1 MDILSKALEI
11 KQQKLATQELLDG
24 IHRGDRII
32 LSKAITLIESTRSED
47 QVQAGELLNAIID
60 KTGKS
65 IRVGITGVPGVGK
78 STFIEAF
85 GKLIT
90 SKGYKLA
97 VLTIDPTSTRTKGSI
112 LGDKTRM
119 EDLAKD
125 PNAFIRPTASGG
137 TLGGVASRT
146 RESIMLCEA
155 SGFDFIIVET
165 VGVGQSEVAVR
176 NMVDF
181 FLLLMLPG
189 AGDELQGIKKGIMEM
204 ADGLV
209 INKADGDNIK
219 KANQAKAE
227 YQQALHLFPPAESG
241 WATPVLTCSSS
252 NGTGIESVLDMTQQ
266 YTAQTKSS
274 DYFERQRSSQ
284 AKSWLHEYFD
294 QLLKND
300 FQKLPVLQKEL
311 ERLERKVGSK
321 EVSPYVAAQQL
332 LRQYHQII
340 REG

>member
-1 MDILSKALEI
+1 MTNK
-11 KQQKLATQELLDG
+11 ELCNGLY
-24 IHRGDRII
+24 HSNRII
-32 LSKAITLIESTRSED
+32 LSKAITLIESTRAED
-47 QVQAGELLNAIID
+47 QAQAGELLNAIIPH
-60 KTGKS
+60 TGNS

-85 GKLIT
+85 GKHLT
-90 SKGYKLA
+90 QNGYQLA
-97 VLTIDPTSTRTKGSI
+97 VLTIDPTSQRTKGSI

-119 EDLAKD
+119 EELAKN
-125 PNAFIRPTASGG
+125 PNAFIRPSASGG
-137 TLGGVASRT
+137 TLGGVTSRT
-146 RESIMLCEA
+146 REVIMLCEA
-155 SGFDFIIVET
+155 AGFNFIIVET

-241 WATPVLTCSSS
+241 WTPPVLTCSATEE
-252 NGTGIESVLDMTQQ
+252 TGIEKVLDMILQ
-266 YTAQTKSS
+266 YVAQTKSS
-274 DYFERQRSSQ
+274 IYFESQRAHQATRWLHDYFD
-284 AKSWLHEYFD
+284 H
-294 QLLKND
+294 LLKQD
-300 FQKLPVLQKEL
+300 LQKFNTLQQDL
-311 ERLERKVGSK
+311 EQLEKKVSSK
-321 EVSPYVAAQQL
+321 VISPYVAAQQL
-332 LRQYHQII
+332 LEHYHQAI
-340 REG
+340 RAT

>member
-1 MDILSKALEI
+1 MNASALKI
-11 KQQKLATQELLDG
+11 KQQKLAVQELLDG
-24 IHRGDRII
+24 INRGDRIM

-47 QVQAGELLNAIID
+47 QAKAGELLNTIID
-60 KTGKS
+60 KTGNS
-65 IRVGITGVPGVGK
+65 TRVGITGVPGVGK
-78 STFIEAF
+78 STFIEVF

-119 EDLAKD
+119 EDLAKN
-125 PNAFIRPTASGG
+125 PNAFIRPSASGG
-137 TLGGVASRT
+137 TLGGVTART

-155 SGFDFIIVET
+155 AGFDFIIVET

-241 WATPVLTCSSS
+241 WTTPVLTCSATAE
-252 NGTGIESVLDMTQQ
+252 TGIENVLDMILK
-266 YTAQTKSS
+266 YASQTKSS
-274 DYFERQRSSQ
+274 TYFETQRSSQ
-284 AKSWLHEYFD
+284 AISWLHEYFD
-294 QLLKND
+294 QLLKSE
-300 FQKLPVLQKEL
+300 FQKFPVLQKEL
-311 ERLERKVGSK
+311 EKSEKKVGSK
-321 EVSPYVAAQQL
+321 DTSPYVAAQEL
-332 LRQYHQII
+332 LNKYHAVIRQV
-340 REG
+340 